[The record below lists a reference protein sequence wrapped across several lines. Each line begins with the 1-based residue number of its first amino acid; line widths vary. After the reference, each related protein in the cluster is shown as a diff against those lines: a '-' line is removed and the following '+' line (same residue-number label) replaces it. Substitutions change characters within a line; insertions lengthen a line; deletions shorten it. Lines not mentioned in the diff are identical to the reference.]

1 MTSSR
6 GQQGRLYSD
15 SLITRK
21 ELSVRDGGSSNTRL
35 DLDQAHSYDV
45 GVLLATL
52 TYYFD
57 SKQIV
62 VDGNKTR
69 RMKEILR

>member
-1 MTSSR
+1 MRPKYCKSHDYKDQR
-6 GQQGRLYSD
+6 AKAKKGYNYFKD
-15 SLITRK
+15 M
-21 ELSVRDGGSSNTRL
+21 EFVRDGGSSNTRL

-52 TYYFD
+52 TYYSD

-62 VDGNKTR
+62 V
-69 RMKEILR
+69 